1 MAVKGDLSELSV
13 VLAFL
18 TFIGIALYM
27 IAKRKAPAAAKPAAT
42 KQKRVTFAAPPP
54 KPSFDV
60 GSAPGWGGGRWL
72 GHGDFLFR
80 NRMDH
85 PFQRMPDNAGHPPMQ
100 HGGRGHEMQHPSM
113 MQNMGGHPMMQRV

>member
-13 VLAFL
+13 VLALLPFL
-18 TFIGIALYM
+18 GIGLYM
-27 IAKRKAPAAAKPAAT
+27 LAKRKAPAPKPATAAA
-42 KQKRVTFAAPPP
+42 KQKRVTIAPPP
-54 KPSFDV
+54 KPTFDA

-85 PFQRMPDNAGHPPMQ
+85 PFQRMPENAGHPIS
-100 HGGRGHEMQHPSM
+100 GSAK
-113 MQNMGGHPMMQRV
+113 

>member
-18 TFIGIALYM
+18 TFLGIGLYM
-27 IAKRKAPAAAKPAAT
+27 FAKRKGSNPVAAAKPV
-42 KQKRVTFAAPPP
+42 QKRVKIPPP
-54 KPSFDV
+54 KHNPVFDA

-85 PFQRMPDNAGHPPMQ
+85 PFQRMPDHAGHPPA
-100 HGGRGHEMQHPSM
+100 GHPPM
-113 MQNMGGHPMMQRV
+113 MQNMGGHAMMQRV